1 MLETIIIILV
11 ILWLLGAVGW
21 RGRGRA
27 RRRWGGGNLIHILL
41 VIVVVLLLVRLL

>member
-41 VIVVVLLLVRLL
+41 AIVVVLLLVRLL